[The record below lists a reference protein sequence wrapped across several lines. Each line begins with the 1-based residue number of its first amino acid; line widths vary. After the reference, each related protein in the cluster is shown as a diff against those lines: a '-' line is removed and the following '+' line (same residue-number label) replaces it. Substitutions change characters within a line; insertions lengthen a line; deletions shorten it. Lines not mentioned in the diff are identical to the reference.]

1 MGKIKINCDDQALD
15 SYAFAYASMQMHIID
30 YLYINAYKCTIYGL
44 NLHKK
49 YLRATPKLFSF
60 YQTAVNYY
68 ETMTERVYARE
79 IPNIIANTLTERRNV
94 MLTFVRSNKYK
105 VGLNLLSN
113 RLRAIINIIPKICLS
128 HSKDQFK
135 TFCKVNLIQKGLLSQ

>member
-1 MGKIKINCDDQALD
+1 MFSIDVKIWKSNI
-15 SYAFAYASMQMHIID
+15 
-30 YLYINAYKCTIYGL
+30 

-60 YQTAVNYY
+60 YQTAINYY

-79 IPNIIANTLTERRNV
+79 IPNIRANTLTERRNV

-113 RLRAIINIIPKICLS
+113 RLRAITNIIPKNCLS

-135 TFCKVNLIQKGLLSQ
+135 TFCKVNLIQKGLLSQWIHMFARYHITSLLPLLYAVFDFILT